1 MVSKVVTLVAYRLL
15 LDALYVF
22 LISDVFAYA
31 GFNCTWELFNYTAS
45 FIAFI
50 IFICFYPTR
59 ITRPSH
65 FFMAYCITFL
75 VIPLTTLYAFTNQG
89 ILSLVCVLL
98 PLTIIHLI
106 LSLKPWR
113 LGRFSTNKLLV
124 ILTLALITLGTLFI
138 IILRGGLGYFNLN
151 FAEVYNYREDL
162 NTISDGMIAY
172 WITWV
177 SKVIVPFFVVVSYH
191 RRRFLITV
199 LLFLLQLFIFG
210 ITSHKSVIFYPI
222 ISLFGYIFLM
232 KVRKG
237 ISLPVVSSIVVLF
250 FWFIFVFTDLVL
262 LPSLVLRRT
271 YFVPSYLY
279 FAYIDFF
286 QDNPKI
292 FWSNSFLA
300 NFVDYPYQFSSSTI
314 VARSL
319 GETSGAN
326 TTFLA
331 TGYMHGGLLGSTFYG
346 ILLGLVFRL
355 IDSMRSRNMPA
366 SVVLGIMLPSVIS
379 LMVNSDL
386 MTALLTHGI
395 AFAIVII
402 YFYRR

>member
-1 MVSKVVTLVAYRLL
+1 MHI
-15 LDALYVF
+15 
-22 LISDVFAYA
+22 LI
-31 GFNCTWELFNYTAS
+31 
-45 FIAFI
+45 
-50 IFICFYPTR
+50 
-59 ITRPSH
+59 
-65 FFMAYCITFL
+65 
-75 VIPLTTLYAFTNQG
+75 
-89 ILSLVCVLL
+89 
-98 PLTIIHLI
+98 
-106 LSLKPWR
+106 
-113 LGRFSTNKLLV
+113 
-124 ILTLALITLGTLFI
+124 
-138 IILRGGLGYFNLN
+138 
-151 FAEVYNYREDL
+151 
-162 NTISDGMIAY
+162 
-172 WITWV
+172 
-177 SKVIVPFFVVVSYH
+177 
-191 RRRFLITV
+191 
-199 LLFLLQLFIFG
+199 
-210 ITSHKSVIFYPI
+210 
-222 ISLFGYIFLM
+222 
-232 KVRKG
+232 
-237 ISLPVVSSIVVLF
+237 
-250 FWFIFVFTDLVL
+250 
-262 LPSLVLRRT
+262 
-271 YFVPSYLY
+271 
-279 FAYIDFF
+279 FF

>member
-1 MVSKVVTLVAYRLL
+1 MVSKVLTLIAYRLL
-15 LDALYVF
+15 LDALYVY

-31 GFNCTWELFNYTAS
+31 GFDCTWELFNYTTS
-45 FIAFI
+45 FITFL

-65 FFMAYCITFL
+65 FFIAYCITFL

-89 ILSLVCVLL
+89 ILSLACVLL
-98 PLTIIHLI
+98 PVTIIQMI
-106 LSLKPWR
+106 ISLKPWR
-113 LGRFSTNKLLV
+113 LGKFLTSKLLV
-124 ILTLALITLGTLFI
+124 ILSLSLITSGTLFI

-151 FAEVYNYREDL
+151 FSEVYVYRDDI

-177 SKVIVPFFVVVSYH
+177 SKVIVPFFVVISYH
-191 RRRFLITV
+191 RKRFLITL
-199 LLFLLQLFIFG
+199 LLFLLQLFVFG

-222 ISLFGYIFLM
+222 ISLFGYVFLM
-232 KVRKG
+232 KERKG
-237 ISLPVVSSIVVLF
+237 IFLPLVSSIIILF
-250 FWFIFVFTDLVL
+250 FWFLFVFSDLVL

-319 GETSGAN
+319 GEKSGAN

-331 TGYMHGGLLGSTFYG
+331 TAYMHGGLLGSTFYG

-355 IDSMRSRNMPA
+355 IDSMRSGSMPA
-366 SVVLGIMLPSVIS
+366 CVVLGIMLPSVIS
-379 LMVNSDL
+379 LMVNADL

-395 AFAIVII
+395 AFAIIII
-402 YFYRR
+402 YFYRK